1 MARKVA
7 AIIASSEPEDVPD
20 LALLAGLG
28 GESVAVLVLGEAE
41 VSAQTSSGPVTLSG
55 RESLTWVDRVI
66 SGPTR
71 IVVSMPGGAEPVP
84 MRYADLLAGTVPGGG
99 ALLEARDA
107 NAASSGPAASS
118 VGLATEPG
126 TFLDEDGEESPPS
139 VDTSKR
145 EPALA
150 GAWPPPT
157 PSVPTPSVP
166 PPSSPPPSAPQ
177 SPVFTGA
184 PTDAMPAS
192 EPIEQDFGGHG
203 HDHAGHDH
211 DPSAPPSR

>member
-41 VSAQTSSGPVTLSG
+41 VSAQTSSGPMTLSG

-84 MRYADLLAGTVPGGG
+84 MRYADLLAGIVPGGG

-107 NAASSGPAASS
+107 EAGSSGSSGSSGSFGSASS
-118 VGLATEPG
+118 VGLVTEPG
-126 TFLDEDGEESPPS
+126 TFLDEDGEKSPSPI
-139 VDTSKR
+139 DTSK
-145 EPALA
+145 
-150 GAWPPPT
+150 
-157 PSVPTPSVP
+157 
-166 PPSSPPPSAPQ
+166 
-177 SPVFTGA
+177 
-184 PTDAMPAS
+184 
-192 EPIEQDFGGHG
+192 
-203 HDHAGHDH
+203 
-211 DPSAPPSR
+211 

>member
-41 VSAQTSSGPVTLSG
+41 VSAQTSSGPMTLSG

-71 IVVSMPGGAEPVP
+71 IVVAMPGEAEPTP
-84 MRYADLLAGTVPGGG
+84 MRYADLLAGVVPGGG

-107 NAASSGPAASS
+107 QSVSAAPLSAAPAAASPASS

-126 TFLDEDGEESPPS
+126 TFGDEPEE
-139 VDTSKR
+139 
-145 EPALA
+145 
-150 GAWPPPT
+150 
-157 PSVPTPSVP
+157 
-166 PPSSPPPSAPQ
+166 
-177 SPVFTGA
+177 
-184 PTDAMPAS
+184 
-192 EPIEQDFGGHG
+192 
-203 HDHAGHDH
+203 
-211 DPSAPPSR
+211 PSAPPVSTAKAAPMSLADAPAPAPTASPAPLPPPPPPPRSPV